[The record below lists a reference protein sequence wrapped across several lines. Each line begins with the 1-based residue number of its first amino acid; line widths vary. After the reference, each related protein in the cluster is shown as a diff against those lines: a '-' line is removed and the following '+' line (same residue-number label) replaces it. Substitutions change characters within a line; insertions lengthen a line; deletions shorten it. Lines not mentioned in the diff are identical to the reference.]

1 MTLSEFSRSFQETRP
16 LLEELKLLRPP
27 MRFHRKP
34 SEEFQNVAL
43 RSDAPYA
50 DVFRTGLEQQDY
62 CFLLDD
68 YSFFQLFYAEGARG
82 RFSLRYAFYPNPF
95 PYVSL
100 GGFLDDLGLSGSH
113 PEAIEFYH
121 QHLSEQSGVDGFGPF
136 RYEVDFDAHRPLRH
150 ACAHLHVGHQTTT
163 RIPLDK
169 VLSPKAFVLF
179 MTKCNFP
186 DAWCASDNTA
196 GVPNALDKAF
206 EAEKASCVTLA
217 DEYFEEA
224 ERGELFLT

>member
-1 MTLSEFSRSFQETRP
+1 M
-16 LLEELKLLRPP
+16 EELKLLRPP

-34 SEEFQNVAL
+34 SEEFRKVAL
-43 RSDAPYA
+43 RLKAPYV

-68 YSFFQLFYAEGARG
+68 YSFFQLFHAEGARG
-82 RFSLRYAFYPNPF
+82 HFAVRYAFYPNPF

-100 GGFLDDLGLSGSH
+100 EDFLDDLGLPGSD
-113 PEAIEFYH
+113 PEAMEFYH
-121 QHLSEQSGVDGFGPF
+121 QYLSEQSGVDGFGPF

-150 ACAHLHVGHQTTT
+150 PCAHLHVGHQTRA

-169 VLSPKAFVLF
+169 ILSPKAFVLF
-179 MTKCNFP
+179 MTKCHFP
-186 DAWCASDNTA
+186 EAWCASDKTA
-196 GVPNALDKAF
+196 GVPNALDHALKT
-206 EAEKASCVTLA
+206 EKASCPILE
-217 DEYFEEA
+217 DEHFEEA

>member
-1 MTLSEFSRSFQETRP
+1 MTSSEFSRSFQETRP

-27 MRFHRKP
+27 MLFHKKP
-34 SEEFQNVAL
+34 SEEFQNIARRL
-43 RSDAPYA
+43 DAPYA
-50 DVFRTGLEQQDY
+50 DVFRTGLEQKDY

-68 YSFFQLFYAEGARG
+68 HSFFQLFYTRG
-82 RFSLRYAFYPNPF
+82 SGGWFAVRYAFYPNPF
-95 PYVSL
+95 PYVRL
-100 GGFLDDLGLSGSH
+100 EDFLEDFGLSGSD

-121 QHLSEQSGVDGFGPF
+121 QHLSEQPGVDGFGPF

-150 ACAHLHVGHQTTT
+150 ACAHLHVGHHTPT

-186 DAWCASDNTA
+186 DAWCASDETA
-196 GVPNALDKAF
+196 GVPNALDKVLKI
-206 EAEKASCVTLA
+206 EKASCAMLE

-224 ERGELFLT
+224 ERGEPFLT